1 MAPVTPKYFS
11 SREQFYQGASS
22 DTLDSHTVGNNEPE
36 QLYQGAPGNTIDSHE
51 ATSNEPAQLYQGAPS
66 NTIDSHTAE
75 NNDPTQ
81 LYQGAPSEVVDSHAV
96 GNTDPENSGKTKRIV
111 SRIQGRMLQCGT
123 KLSKLKLEIVAFL
136 FTFSFVMTKISSTT
150 MILDKVCLVHYGY
163 PSFVCENLENYTK
176 IKNSVERLATNYQLG
191 HTLIQTAPAAVLAC
205 FVGPWSDHH
214 GRKFPVIVAI
224 SGMILDSI
232 GSTVCAYFLETRVEY
247 YFIPALF
254 TGILGGPVSILA
266 VVYSYASDTTPFAKR
281 TMKYAFLEIASGFA
295 MPVGAM
301 AGGWIYKFL
310 GYPAVFFFA
319 TGGLLLS
326 LIWVMFVLK
335 ETTGLDNDD
344 PWSVKLKKLFS
355 CKTFWESFTAVAK
368 ARPHQ
373 GRKQVILLIISMC
386 FLVITINCKYYL
398 LLCI

>member
-1 MAPVTPKYFS
+1 MSPVTPKNLS
-11 SREQFYQGASS
+11 SIEQSYQGASG
-22 DTLDSHTVGNNEPE
+22 DIIDSHTVGNNEPE
-36 QLYQGAPGNTIDSHE
+36 
-51 ATSNEPAQLYQGAPS
+51 
-66 NTIDSHTAE
+66 
-75 NNDPTQ
+75 
-81 LYQGAPSEVVDSHAV
+81 
-96 GNTDPENSGKTKRIV
+96 NSKKTKKMF
-111 SRIQGRMLQCGT
+111 SKIQGRMLRCGT
-123 KLSKLKLEIVAFL
+123 HLSKLKLEIVAFL
-136 FTFSFVMTKISSTT
+136 FTFSYVMTKISSTT

-163 PSFVCENLENYTK
+163 PSFVCENLENHTK

-214 GRKFPVIVAI
+214 GRKFPVILAVT
-224 SGMILDSI
+224 GMILDAV

-254 TGILGGPVSILA
+254 TGIFGGPVSILA

-281 TMKYAFLEIASGFA
+281 TMKYAFLEIAAGVA
-295 MPVGAM
+295 MPLGAL
-301 AGGWIYKFL
+301 AGGWIYEFL

-326 LIWVMFVLK
+326 LIWVVFVMK

-344 PWSVKLKKLFS
+344 PWSIKLKKLFS

-368 ARPHQ
+368 DRPHQ

-386 FLVITINCKYYL
+386 FLVITINCKYIYL
-398 LLCI
+398 FSLYMFY